1 MSVKLVR
8 ANSDTPNIQ
17 NSDDCRLFRYAC
29 GGYDGIVKGFGNE
42 LNYEISGSNFIVKS
56 GEFVID
62 GWQGKV
68 DGSGVSIAVDN
79 LGGIQYYVVYAEI
92 DLSVSANQKAEIKAT
107 YNTAY
112 YPTISRGD
120 DLTTTPSGV
129 ARIELYRFEAS
140 SGIISNV
147 FKKFTLIELGKVI
160 NSVNTENVKSGG
172 TIASDVTATTQSPIN
187 SSNLVATTYFAHEIV
202 SFLQINMYAK
212 IRLEFSQYS
221 VSQFTGYGIMF
232 YDKTTLKKY
241 WIGNIFGSRQP
252 SGNRYN
258 DVATCHLT
266 DISISNYT
274 IKKVVNGGIL
284 FHSESYDDNNETGMF
299 INNRGDNGT
308 NYCSYNAEDP
318 GKDWAMNENGRI
330 QITSFICEIE

>member
-17 NSDDCRLFRYAC
+17 NNDDCRLFRYAC

-62 GWQGKV
+62 GWQGKI

-140 SGIISNV
+140 SGVISNV
-147 FKKFTLIELGKVI
+147 QQRFRVLDYGWTK
-160 NSVNTENVKSGG
+160 NSENLSG
-172 TIASDVTATTQSPIN
+172 TIESGVLAVTQATSDN
-187 SSNLVATTYFAHEIV
+187 SRKVATTEFAQNLV
-202 SFLQINMYAK
+202 NT
-212 IRLEFSQYS
+212 IRTTANKAQKGSLKLDN
-221 VSQFTGYGIMF
+221 GIIIKWGF
-232 YDKTTLKKY
+232 ITT
-241 WIGNIFGSRQP
+241 P
-252 SGNRYN
+252 SGKANTIIYVPYDTTHPFTTVYN
-258 DVATCHLT
+258 VQLTVRNNSTGDVGLRLY
-266 DISISNYT
+266 SYT
-274 IKKVVNGGIL
+274 SEGFSYIVN
-284 FHSESYDDNNETGMF
+284 SD
-299 INNRGDNGT
+299 
-308 NYCSYNAEDP
+308 
-318 GKDWAMNENGRI
+318 RI
-330 QITSFICEIE
+330 DCMYLVIGV

>member
-17 NSDDCRLFRYAC
+17 NNDDCRLFRYAC

-62 GWQGKV
+62 GWQGKI

-79 LGGIQYYVVYAEI
+79 LGGVQYYVVYAEI

-140 SGIISNV
+140 SGVISNV
-147 FKKFTLIELGKVI
+147 QQRFRVLDYGWTK
-160 NSVNTENVKSGG
+160 NSENLSG
-172 TIASDVTATTQSPIN
+172 TIESGVLAVTQAISDN
-187 SSNLVATTYFAHEIV
+187 SRKVATTEFTQNLINTIRTQMHQSGVGKGSYGSLKLDNGLILKWGFARTPSGANRNGVYFDDTYPFAQVYSISATPVDASDRDRWVQIVNYNNTSFTYAVYSDRTDCMYFAI
-202 SFLQINMYAK
+202 
-212 IRLEFSQYS
+212 
-221 VSQFTGYGIMF
+221 GI
-232 YDKTTLKKY
+232 
-241 WIGNIFGSRQP
+241 
-252 SGNRYN
+252 
-258 DVATCHLT
+258 
-266 DISISNYT
+266 
-274 IKKVVNGGIL
+274 
-284 FHSESYDDNNETGMF
+284 
-299 INNRGDNGT
+299 
-308 NYCSYNAEDP
+308 
-318 GKDWAMNENGRI
+318 
-330 QITSFICEIE
+330 

>member
-17 NSDDCRLFRYAC
+17 NNDDCRLFRYAC

-62 GWQGKV
+62 GWQGKI

-140 SGIISNV
+140 SGVISNV
-147 FKKFTLIELGKVI
+147 QQRFRVLDYGWTK
-160 NSVNTENVKSGG
+160 NSENLSG
-172 TIASDVTATTQSPIN
+172 TIESGVLAVTQATSDN
-187 SSNLVATTYFAHEIV
+187 SRKVATTEFAQNLVNTIRTQMHQSGVGKGSYGSLKLDNGLILKWGFARTPSGASRNTV
-202 SFLQINMYAK
+202 SFDNTYPFTQVYSIFVTPIDTGNTVSLQ
-212 IRLEFSQYS
+212 
-221 VSQFTGYGIMF
+221 
-232 YDKTTLKKY
+232 
-241 WIGNIFGSRQP
+241 
-252 SGNRYN
+252 NRF
-258 DVATCHLT
+258 VRIT
-266 DISISNYT
+266 
-274 IKKVVNGGIL
+274 
-284 FHSESYDDNNETGMF
+284 SYDNTQFAYIVYSDRVDCMYFVIG
-299 INNRGDNGT
+299 I
-308 NYCSYNAEDP
+308 
-318 GKDWAMNENGRI
+318 
-330 QITSFICEIE
+330 

>member
-17 NSDDCRLFRYAC
+17 NNDDCRLFRYAC

-62 GWQGKV
+62 GWQGKI

-140 SGIISNV
+140 SGVISNV
-147 FKKFTLIELGKVI
+147 QQRFRVLDYGWTKNSDNTTTINGITIEENEDGIITADDYIISKKKLIGKVT
-160 NSVNTENVKSGG
+160 NSTGATALDMTFTNPVNQVIKNDRKYELVFEVSSDGYLVKFLTSGIARVSTARADIFFNGVAGRFRLPFLEISSSMIMTISCNTTSPSQNVLSFG
-172 TIASDVTATTQSPIN
+172 TYKLNFAASQMYV
-187 SSNLVATTYFAHEIV
+187 SNF
-202 SFLQINMYAK
+202 N
-212 IRLEFSQYS
+212 
-221 VSQFTGYGIMF
+221 
-232 YDKTTLKKY
+232 
-241 WIGNIFGSRQP
+241 
-252 SGNRYN
+252 
-258 DVATCHLT
+258 
-266 DISISNYT
+266 
-274 IKKVVNGGIL
+274 
-284 FHSESYDDNNETGMF
+284 
-299 INNRGDNGT
+299 
-308 NYCSYNAEDP
+308 
-318 GKDWAMNENGRI
+318 
-330 QITSFICEIE
+330 ITSVELYEIID